1 MELLIQSLIL
11 FISLVILSKS
21 SHIVSES
28 SVKIAKITRL
38 GELTIGFIVLSL
50 ASSAPEIAVA
60 FSAITSGNIGI
71 TLGNIFGSNIADI
84 LLIPG
89 IMAFLGTIKIYK
101 KSMRELSTILFITS
115 TIPISLLTF
124 IFYSRIVGL
133 MLIFTFLI
141 FCWFSI
147 KSRITFGEF
156 VEKKKEIKLSLALPL
171 AFGLFFLLI
180 SSRFVVDSAAK
191 MARLLGVSESVVG
204 ATIISIGS
212 VLPELAVSITSIKKK
227 CVALAL
233 GNTIGSCIV
242 KVTVV
247 LGFVLLLAPSLVDLT
262 SYSPLISFML
272 ASAILFWFF
281 CGRGELDRTD
291 GIILLLFYSIFLLTF
306 LGVEIAI

>member
-227 CVALAL
+227 YVALAL

-281 CGRGELDRTD
+281 CGRGELDRID

>member
-60 FSAITSGNIGI
+60 FSAITSGNVGI

-133 MLIFTFLI
+133 MLIFVH
-141 FCWFSI
+141 S
-147 KSRITFGEF
+147 
-156 VEKKKEIKLSLALPL
+156 
-171 AFGLFFLLI
+171 
-180 SSRFVVDSAAK
+180 
-191 MARLLGVSESVVG
+191 
-204 ATIISIGS
+204 
-212 VLPELAVSITSIKKK
+212 
-227 CVALAL
+227 
-233 GNTIGSCIV
+233 
-242 KVTVV
+242 
-247 LGFVLLLAPSLVDLT
+247 
-262 SYSPLISFML
+262 
-272 ASAILFWFF
+272 
-281 CGRGELDRTD
+281 
-291 GIILLLFYSIFLLTF
+291 
-306 LGVEIAI
+306 

>member
-60 FSAITSGNIGI
+60 FSAITSGNVGI

-156 VEKKKEIKLSLALPL
+156 VEKKKEIKLSLALNL
-171 AFGLFFLLI
+171 AFGLFFLLT